1 MSHRQIYYLLC
12 MKKKKHNKL
21 HENNKSKLTG
31 PTKDDGF
38 ERTDRSYFVSDIHQK
53 HIKLLKTL
61 LICIT

>member
-1 MSHRQIYYLLC
+1 MLHRQILLSTLHE
-12 MKKKKHNKL
+12 KKKHNKL
-21 HENNKSKLTG
+21 HKNNKSKLTG
-31 PTKDDGF
+31 PTKDEGF